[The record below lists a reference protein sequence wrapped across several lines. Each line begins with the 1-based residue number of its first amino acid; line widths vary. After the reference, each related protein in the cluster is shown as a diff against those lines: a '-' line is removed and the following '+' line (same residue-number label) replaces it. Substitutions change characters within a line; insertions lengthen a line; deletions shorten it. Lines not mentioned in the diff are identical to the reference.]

1 MPENLSQKIEQTAS
15 ILRSRITKEYGIG
28 IILGSGLGNLTK
40 DIHTDIQI
48 SYSDIPNF
56 PVSTVEGHQ
65 GSLIFG
71 TLGDKPVVA
80 MSGRFHYYEGYSM
93 QEVTFPVRVFKA
105 LGVHTLIVSNASGGM
120 NPAFE
125 VGDLMI
131 LTDHIYLQPEHPL
144 RGKNDPAL
152 GPRFPNMNHA
162 YDPELVKKGL
172 QIAKDNNI
180 TCHTG
185 VYVGV
190 QGPTFET
197 PAEYKAFY
205 ILGGDVVG
213 MSTTPEVVVA
223 RHGQMRVFAISVISD
238 MGYPPEKADKVTH
251 EFVLQKA
258 AEAEPKMTKII
269 VELVR
274 GM

>member
-1 MPENLSQKIEQTAS
+1 MKSLLDKIEE
-15 ILRSRITKEYGIG
+15 TKVFLSSKVNNNYPFG
-28 IILGSGLGNLTK
+28 IILGSGLGNLTNE
-40 DIHTDIQI
+40 I
-48 SYSDIPNF
+48 SEHVKIPYSEIPNF
-56 PVSTVEGHQ
+56 PVSTVQGHS

-71 TLGDKPVVA
+71 ELGGKNIVA

-93 QEVTFPVRVFKA
+93 QEVTFPVRVMKA
-105 LGVHTLIVSNASGGM
+105 LGVHTLLVSNASGGM

-144 RGKNDPAL
+144 RGKNYEEL
-152 GPRFPNMNHA
+152 GPRFPNMNNA
-162 YDPELVKKGL
+162 YNPMLVKKAL
-172 QIAKDNNI
+172 AIAVENDI

-185 VYVGV
+185 IYVGV

-197 PAEYKAFY
+197 PAEYKMFH
-205 ILGGDVVG
+205 IIGGDVVG

-223 RHGQMRVFAISVISD
+223 RHGGMEVFAISVVSD

-251 EFVLQKA
+251 DFVLKKA

-269 VELVR
+269 VELLR
-274 GM
+274 QI